1 MVRIKIVRCG
11 DCGFTASGATPE
23 ELGDR
28 GWKLLRLRD
37 GLGNPV
43 LWWRCPTC
51 LARGAHAYSKQTH
64 NDAR

>member
-11 DCGFTASGATPE
+11 DCGFTTSGSTPE

-37 GLGNPV
+37 GFGNPV
-43 LWWRCPTC
+43 LLWRCQRC
-51 LARGAHAYSKQTH
+51 LAMR
-64 NDAR
+64 ARSATEEAAR